1 MSIRQHDL
9 VVGTALVL
17 YIVFFA
23 LSPPAP
29 IRTVLSHPIGV
40 AASFGAAIYTTLY
53 YSKPI
58 GGLLIVALLAS
69 MTGVTEGFDTYTGT
83 FNEQTYLAANPDIKA
98 NVESGKGFASG
109 RAHWDA
115 AGKNEGRPGSGLTKV
130 TARSYQTYAN
140 TDYTGQGDL
149 KMVTGDVE
157 KCKAE
162 CDGTPACTGFAR
174 LGNSCYLKNSSVRTP
189 MYTTAVTH
197 YYTGSPPPGPAT
209 PAGAPAAT
217 TPPVTTPTA
226 PAASTPAAAM
236 PPTPTTAT
244 PPAPAPKPVMA
255 CNIENFAP
263 F

>member
-1 MSIRQHDL
+1 MSIRQYDL

-17 YIVFFA
+17 YIIFFA

-29 IRTVLSHPIGV
+29 VRTVLSHPIGV
-40 AASFGAAIYTTLY
+40 AASFGVAIYTTLY

-58 GGLLIVALLAS
+58 GGLLIVALLAG
-69 MTGVTEGFDTYTGT
+69 MGRMIEGFDTYTGT
-83 FNEQTYLAANPDIKA
+83 FNEETYLAANPDIAA
-98 NVESGKGFASG
+98 NVRSGRGFASG

-115 AGKNEGRPGSGLTKV
+115 AGKREGRQGSGLTKV

-149 KMVTGDVE
+149 KMVTGDLE
-157 KCKAE
+157 RCKAE
-162 CDGTPACTGFAR
+162 CDGTPGCAGFTR
-174 LGNSCYLKNSSVRTP
+174 GGNNCYLKNATVRTAN
-189 MYTTAVTH
+189 YVQGLTYH
-197 YYTGSPPPGPAT
+197 YTGSPPPGPAT
-209 PAGAPAAT
+209 APGAPAST

-226 PAASTPAAAM
+226 PAASSPAAAM
-236 PPTPTTAT
+236 PPTPTPPT

>member
-1 MSIRQHDL
+1 MNIGQSDVII
-9 VVGTALVL
+9 GTALVL

-23 LSPPAP
+23 MSPPA
-29 IRTVLSHPIGV
+29 IVSMILSHPIGV
-40 AASFGAAIYTTLY
+40 AASFGIAIYTTLY
-53 YSKPI
+53 HSKPI

-69 MTGVTEGFDTYTGT
+69 MTRMTEGFDTYTGT

-98 NVESGKGFASG
+98 NVESGRGFASG

-115 AGKNEGRPGSGLTKV
+115 AGKNEGRQGSGLTKV

-149 KMVTGDVE
+149 KMVTGTVE
-157 KCKAE
+157 TCKTE

-174 LGNSCYLKNSSVRTP
+174 VGNSCYLKNASVRTP
-189 MYTTAVTH
+189 TYTTAVTH

-209 PAGAPAAT
+209 PAGAAAT
-217 TPPVTTPTA
+217 TTPPITTPTA
-226 PAASTPAAAM
+226 PAASTPAAAA
-236 PPTPTTAT
+236 PPTPTPAA
-244 PPAPAPKPVMA
+244 PPAAAPKPVMA
-255 CNIENFAP
+255 CNIENFAA